1 MAFDYDLIVLQRL
14 LVAHFDL
21 DELKTLCFDVHVDFD
36 ELAGE
41 TKSAKAREL
50 VKHCYRHG
58 LLDKLHEA
66 GQRQRPGADWSAVIG
81 HENDEELP
89 DQWAEPLQ
97 RLYGLARAFN
107 RNRHQPYSDRRTV
120 EGDEIA
126 FRMREVAPF
135 VFDQF
140 DVRAW
145 LNSPNIGKRL
155 AAIKYLDWLQDFEYL
170 DDLLKKLLSEGP
182 FVQLHVLI
190 AIDAMLD
197 QIEER
202 KIGLI
207 RTAMTAYPITLA
219 DPSREFWK
227 RRIIERLSSR

>member
-1 MAFDYDLIVLQRL
+1 
-14 LVAHFDL
+14 
-21 DELKTLCFDVHVDFD
+21 
-36 ELAGE
+36 
-41 TKSAKAREL
+41 
-50 VKHCYRHG
+50 
-58 LLDKLHEA
+58 
-66 GQRQRPGADWSAVIG
+66 
-81 HENDEELP
+81 
-89 DQWAEPLQ
+89 
-97 RLYGLARAFN
+97 
-107 RNRHQPYSDRRTV
+107 
-120 EGDEIA
+120 
-126 FRMREVAPF
+126 

-155 AAIKYLDWLQDFEYL
+155 AAIKYLDWLQDVEYL